1 MAKIFPRFGKL
12 GERTVAMSRV
22 KLDLPETFSF
32 STELDVR
39 IADVNYGR
47 HLGNDVVLAFAHEA
61 RLRFLKSF
69 GFSEIDA
76 GGVGM
81 IMLDAVVVYK
91 SQAFHGDRLKIEV
104 AVADPGP
111 CGCDFLYRLTEKA
124 SGREVARVKTGL
136 AFFDYEKNRIAKM
149 PDRFRA
155 AVIPA
160 G

>member
-1 MAKIFPRFGKL
+1 
-12 GERTVAMSRV
+12 MSRV